1 MNILLLALLVA
12 LNFGISWLNAW
23 SVGRSWADSKAI
35 GGWTRTLAWCG
46 GTMSACGFT
55 WCYLVIVAMVAQAT
69 GFLPVKYAELSLEL
83 GYVVIILPVLGSGL
97 AIWLD
102 SVTTAWRKRDVVS
115 IGVAGWNTFA
125 MAHNTYEAATT
136 LPDVFKHIG
145 DTLSG
150 GDDDDAEGKLVSVA
164 VLLVVIALCSG
175 VFTTITIVR
184 STARKYATGVIADHG
199 FAKES
204 REGSPVIC
212 SAGVERPVGGRAARV
227 GA

>member
-12 LNFGISWLNAW
+12 LNFTISWLNAW

-35 GGWTRTLAWCG
+35 GGWTRTLVWCG

-55 WCYLVIVAMVAQAT
+55 WCYFVIVAMVAAAT
-69 GFLPVKYAELSLEL
+69 GFLPVKCVELSLEL

-102 SVTTAWRKRDVVS
+102 SVTTACRKRDAAS
-115 IGVAGWNTFA
+115 IGVAGWNTSA
-125 MAHNTYEAATT
+125 MAHNTNEAATT
-136 LPDVFKHIG
+136 LPDVFKRIR

-150 GDDDDAEGKLVSVA
+150 GDDDDAEGKLVLVA
-164 VLLVVIALCSG
+164 ILLVVIALCGG
-175 VFTTITIVR
+175 VLTTTAIVR

-199 FAKES
+199 FAK
-204 REGSPVIC
+204 RD
-212 SAGVERPVGGRAARV
+212 ARA
-227 GA
+227 